1 MGQARGTASAV
12 PRTAL
17 RPKLLTTLRGYDRES
32 FFNDLMAGIIVGIVA
47 LPLAIAFAIASG
59 VGPDRGLV
67 TAVVAGFLISALS
80 GSRVSIGGPTG
91 AFVVIVY
98 GIVQKHGVDG
108 LLLATLMA
116 GVMLV
121 VMGLAGFGSLIK
133 FIPHPVTVGFTSG
146 IAVIILSSQVR
157 DLLGLPMAAVP
168 AEFFAK
174 WAAYARALD
183 GANWIAAALS
193 AGCIAIIVLWPRVTG
208 KVPGS
213 LVALVA
219 ATAAARIFGLPVET
233 IGSRFGDIPSGL
245 PVPSL
250 PHAEWAQLRDLF
262 GPALTIALLAG
273 IESLLCA
280 TVADGMI
287 GGRHRSNM
295 ELVAQGVAN
304 IASPLFG
311 GIPATGAIARTAT
324 NVKNGGRTPVAGMVH
339 ALVLL
344 LIMLAFGRWASL
356 IPLCALAAILVVVAY
371 NMSEWRTFRAL
382 LKSPR
387 ADVWVLLVTFALT
400 VAVDLTVAI
409 EVGMLVSLLLFM
421 KSMSESVRVSPLT
434 AALRGEREPEAEPEV
449 WSKGRFPEGV
459 EVFDVQGPLFFG
471 AAQRFE
477 ESLKI
482 VGRKPRAVIVRIQ
495 DVGHI
500 DATGLHALEQFAA
513 HCRRRGIRFLLAGV
527 QPQPKQALERS
538 GMAAEIGEENM
549 APTLEAALRRLERR
563 RGSAHPGRQGQAT
576 LDEAAVHTP
585 CICPG
590 GIIGSPLNAKP

>member
-1 MGQARGTASAV
+1 MKQPVSADSNPAHLQENGESGAGI

-17 RPKLLTTLRGYDRES
+17 KPKLLTSLKGYNRES
-32 FFNDLMAGIIVGIVA
+32 FFNDLMAGAIVGIVA

-80 GSRVSIGGPTG
+80 GSRVNIGGPTG

-108 LLLATLMA
+108 LLIATLMA

-121 VMGLAGFGSLIK
+121 AMGVAGFGSLIK

-146 IAVIILSSQVR
+146 IAVIIFSSQVR

-174 WAAYARALD
+174 WSAYARALH
-183 GANWIAAALS
+183 GINWAAAALS
-193 AGCIAIIVLWPRVTG
+193 AACVAVIVLWPRVSG

-213 LVALVA
+213 LVALLL
-219 ATAAARIFGLPVET
+219 ATAAAQFLSLPVET
-233 IGSRFGDIPSGL
+233 IASRFGDIPSTL
-245 PVPSL
+245 PAPSL
-250 PHAEWAQLRDLF
+250 PHVEWAQVRELV
-262 GPALTIALLAG
+262 GPAITIALLAG

-311 GIPATGAIARTAT
+311 GMPATGAIARTAT
-324 NVKNGGRTPVAGMVH
+324 NVKNGGRTPVAGMTH
-339 ALVLL
+339 AVVLL
-344 LIMLAFGRWASL
+344 LIMLAFGRWAGL
-356 IPLCALAAILVVVAY
+356 IPLCALGAILVVVAY

-387 ADVWVLLVTFALT
+387 SDVSVLLITFALT

-409 EVGMLVSLLLFM
+409 EAGMLVSLLLFM
-421 KSMSESVRVSPLT
+421 KNMSESVRINPLT
-434 AALRGEREPEAEPEV
+434 AAMREESRPEAEPQV
-449 WSKGRFPEGV
+449 WSKGRFPAGV

-482 VGRKPRAVIVRIQ
+482 AGRKPRAVIVRIE
-495 DVGHI
+495 DVNHI
-500 DATGLHALEQFAA
+500 DATGLHALEQFSA
-513 HCRRRGIRFLLAGV
+513 HCRQRGIRFLLAGV
-527 QPQPKQALERS
+527 QSQPRSALERS
-538 GMAAEIGEENM
+538 GIAAAIGAENM
-549 APTLEAALRRLERR
+549 APTLEAAVERVE
-563 RGSAHPGRQGQAT
+563 GAAAQAGAPPGPTGEPRIP
-576 LDEAAVHTP
+576 D
-585 CICPG
+585 
-590 GIIGSPLNAKP
+590 